1 MVPTPGMHM
10 VSNALAGASVGYT
23 LGLTAEEIK
32 RGIESLPFMPGRNNI
47 IQTGHMILL
56 DDCYN
61 ANTISMKAALDVL
74 NMAIGRKVAILGD
87 MGELGDNWAELHRTV
102 GSYAAELGIDVVC
115 AIGELAAEI
124 AAGAKSPCTAVWH
137 FASKEEFL
145 AQAGD
150 ILLEGDNVL
159 IKASHGM
166 EFPEIVDAL
175 KSFSPS

>member
-1 MVPTPGMHM
+1 
-10 VSNALAGASVGYT
+10 
-23 LGLTAEEIK
+23 
-32 RGIESLPFMPGRNNI
+32 MPGRNNI
-47 IQTGHMILL
+47 IQTEKMILL

-87 MGELGDNWAELHRTV
+87 MGELGDNWAELHRAV
-102 GSYAAELGIDVVC
+102 GSYAAELGIDLVC

-124 AAGAKSPCTAVWH
+124 AAGAKSADTTVRY
-137 FASKEEFL
+137 FGTKEEFL
-145 AQAGD
+145 SQAKD

-175 KSFSPS
+175 KVL

>member
-1 MVPTPGMHM
+1 
-10 VSNALAGASVGYT
+10 
-23 LGLTAEEIK
+23 
-32 RGIESLPFMPGRNNI
+32 MPGRNNI
-47 IQTGHMILL
+47 IQTEHMILL

-102 GSYAAELGIDVVC
+102 GGYAAELGINVVC

-124 AAGAKSPCTAVWH
+124 AAGARSPETEVLY
-137 FASKEEFL
+137 FAAKEEFL
-145 AQAGD
+145 AQAGS
-150 ILLEGDNVL
+150 ILQEGDNVL

-166 EFPEIVDAL
+166 EFPEIVEAL
-175 KSFSPS
+175 KKL